1 MKLRRF
7 WLLAF
12 SALLLIPLLPGDAFS
27 EENNYLAA
35 STDKSTYAAGETIT
49 VTGHVSLPSE
59 SYPAILQVL
68 SPNGNFVHVAQ
79 ITLDSEDSFTEDVIT
94 DIGGKWKQTGTYI
107 IKISHYFGNAE
118 MQIEY
123 GGLMSAQLNT
133 DTSVESEDD
142 STGGLELAFSGL
154 GEFSGDVNVIELD
167 GYNIFYKINNGKVL
181 KIIPDTESMSLIIQL
196 ETFNDGDLLISLPK
210 QVIDTVEVDFF
221 VLADGEETVY
231 YSEQG
236 NDAWVLMIPF
246 YNGTEEIEIIGTFV
260 IPEFGTIAAIILAV
274 AITSIIVLSAK
285 TKLSIM
291 PKL

>member
-1 MKLRRF
+1 VKLRRF

-12 SALLLIPLLPGDAFS
+12 SALFLVPLLSVDGFS
-27 EENNYLAA
+27 EENDNLFV

-49 VTGHVSLPSE
+49 VTGHVALSSQSPV
-59 SYPAILQVL
+59 ILQIF
-68 SPNGNFVHVAQ
+68 SPNGNLVQIAQ
-79 ITLDSEDSFTEDVIT
+79 VSLDSEDNFIEEIKTS
-94 DIGGKWKQTGTYI
+94 IGGKWKETGTYI
-107 IKISHYFGNAE
+107 IKASHYYGNAE

-133 DTSVESEDD
+133 DASVESEDD
-142 STGGLELAFSGL
+142 STSGLELAFSGL

-236 NDAWVLMIPF
+236 TDTWVLMIPF

-285 TKLSIM
+285 TRLSII
-291 PKL
+291 PRL